1 MNIIKNCAWYLGQY
15 LRGTRAIAAMEYAII
30 VGVVVVGVG
39 AAVVAFQGQIT
50 EFIQQAGSDIT
61 ATRSTMW
68 QRRQRPQHPQHRQ
81 RRVMPGCYF
90 RACGK
95 PEG

>member
-61 ATRSTMW
+61 ATRATMRGSAESTESTESTDT
-68 QRRQRPQHPQHRQ
+68 
-81 RRVMPGCYF
+81 G
-90 RACGK
+90 G
-95 PEG
+95 